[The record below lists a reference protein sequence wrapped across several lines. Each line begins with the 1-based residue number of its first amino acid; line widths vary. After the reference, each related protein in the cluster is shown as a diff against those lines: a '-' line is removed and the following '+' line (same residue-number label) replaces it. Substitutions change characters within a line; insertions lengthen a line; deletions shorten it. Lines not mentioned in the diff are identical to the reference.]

1 MSLTATLGL
10 DSSAFTSG
18 LDAAKGLMV
27 GFANAVADFSRDVVE
42 TGMGF
47 DRQMSAVQAVLGT
60 TEGTMENMERLRTFA
75 LEQAHDSIFTAE
87 QTGEAY
93 YYMGLA
99 GWKTEQM
106 LAGLPGIMAL
116 SAASGEDLGRVSDI
130 VTDSI
135 TAFGLTADD
144 VTGYVDLLAQTVTN
158 SNTDVAQL
166 GEAFKYAAPVAGAL
180 GANVNDVA
188 LSLGLM
194 ANAGVKDSQ
203 AGTSLRQM
211 FTRLANDTNNAR
223 GVLEDLGVA
232 VFDSEGNMRD
242 WGDIIMDSRTAFS
255 KLTPEM
261 QAAYATTIAGQR
273 GMSGWLAMM
282 NASTEDVEK
291 LAQALADS
299 EGAAQGMADVKLDNL
314 WGDIQMFN
322 ASLDV
327 LKVSIFDDVKGPLRE
342 VVQYGTDAL
351 DRITNAVNENGLEG
365 GIEQLGAEITTMGER
380 LQPILQSLG
389 EALAPMLDTLI
400 QNVMPAITQAGAAL
414 AEGLLDGLGSGFSGN
429 PIMTAIFEGLGFSGG
444 RSSDVRKMI
453 EDSGLAD
460 TIITDLSQIPAEVIP
475 EVKNQMQSLVGQ
487 LRTASNSDVINLP
500 YNLQVT
506 KDVGD
511 QLFNAIK
518 NGDYDIPVDA
528 DTSAIPG
535 QVEDTVSGITGLTV
549 GITGVVT
556 DIVHGGGGGSFGP
569 VQQNARAMSGGY
581 IFDRPTV
588 FGFAEGK
595 YQVAGDAGP
604 EAVVG
609 TRSLNTMVESAVT
622 RSMDSMLAR
631 LDGMIDRMPAG
642 NMRVVLDTGALVGGL
657 VGDMDA
663 SLNDRA
669 VWKGYG
675 RTL

>member
-10 DSSAFTSG
+10 DTSAFTSG
-18 LDAAKGLMV
+18 LGIAKDLMV
-27 GFANAVADFSRDVVE
+27 GFGNAVADFSRDVIE

-47 DRQMSAVQAVLGT
+47 DRQMSAVESLLGS
-60 TEGTMENMERLRTFA
+60 TEGSMENMERLRAFA
-75 LEQAHDSIFTAE
+75 LDQAHDSIFTAE

-93 YYMGLA
+93 YYMGMA
-99 GWKTEQM
+99 GWKAEQM
-106 LAGLPGIMAL
+106 LAGLPGIIAL
-116 SAASGEDLGRVSDI
+116 AASTGEDLGTVSDI
-130 VTDSI
+130 VTDSLD
-135 TAFGLTADD
+135 AFKLSADD
-144 VTGYVDLLAQTVTN
+144 ASWFVDILAQTARN
-158 SNTDVAQL
+158 SNTDVYRMGQT
-166 GEAFKYAAPVAGAL
+166 FQYVASTAGSVGA
-180 GANVNDVA
+180 DVDDIA
-188 LSLGLM
+188 LAIGLM
-194 ANAGVKDSQ
+194 ASQ
-203 AGTSLRQM
+203 AVKGTKAGTALRNILS
-211 FTRLANDTNNAR
+211 RLGTDTGNAR
-223 GVLEDLGVA
+223 TNLEALGVT
-232 VFDSEGNMRD
+232 VFDSEGKMRD
-242 WGDIIMDSRTAFS
+242 FGDIIMESREAW
-255 KLTPEM
+255 KGLTDEE
-261 QAAYATTIAGQR
+261 QLFYAKSIAGQY
-273 GMSGWLAMM
+273 GMNGWLAMM
-282 NASTEDVEK
+282 NAADDKVELLTQSFED
-291 LAQALADS
+291 AN
-299 EGAAQGMADVKLDNL
+299 GAAQEMADTRLDNL
-314 WGDIQMFN
+314 AGDIERFG
-322 ASLDV
+322 AALDV
-327 LKVSIFDDVKGPLRE
+327 LKIAIFDDVKGPLRD
-342 VVQYGTDAL
+342 VVQFGTDAL

-365 GIEQLGAEITTMGER
+365 GIQQLGAEIETMGER

-400 QNVMPAITQAGAAL
+400 QSVMPAITQAGAAL

-444 RSSDVRKMI
+444 RNSDVRKMI

-460 TIITDLSQIPAEVIP
+460 TIITDISQIPAEVIP

-518 NGDYDIPVDA
+518 NGDYDVPVDA

-535 QVEDTVSGITGLTV
+535 QVEDTVSGITGLSV
-549 GITGVVT
+549 GITGVLT

-569 VQQNARAMSGGY
+569 VQHNARAMSGGY

-609 TRSLNTMVESAVT
+609 TRSLNTMVESAVA
-622 RSMDSMLAR
+622 RSMDSMLSR

-657 VGDMDA
+657 VGGMDA